1 MKMSNDMVIYI
12 ALILK
17 IKIVFD
23 LYFIKFFPSLLVLL
37 FYGENQIT
45 LCKIPQNKKSFFL
58 ELNKLWFYSI
68 MASVQ
73 K

>member
-37 FYGENQIT
+37 FYGEKSNYIM
-45 LCKIPQNKKSFFL
+45 QNSSEQKEFFSWI
-58 ELNKLWFYSI
+58 E
-68 MASVQ
+68 
-73 K
+73 